1 MTAEIRQLHAEDV
14 PELGRIC
21 YEAFKDLSDRH
32 GFPSDFASVEFA
44 QQVVGMLVAQENV
57 YSIGAFDGESPR
69 GSNFINMWGEV
80 AGIGPISVD
89 LTAQGEGIGRKLME
103 DVIAAARDQ
112 GHDMVRLCQDSFN
125 MQSLAL
131 YTSMGFDTREPLAYL
146 ELSSDGPSDP
156 GFRPATAADFDQM
169 DELCQ
174 SIYRIDRRG
183 EFEVFLS
190 LGFPMF
196 VLDRGQ
202 IVGYHIGTALG
213 HGVAE
218 TAEGLLALFAGYG
231 AAAPGAHSF
240 VPIRDGALYRGALAA
255 GHRNI
260 KVMNLMSLGPYEE
273 PQGRYAPSVMF

>member
-1 MTAEIRQLHAEDV
+1 MTAEIRQARAEDV
-14 PELGRIC
+14 PELGRVC
-21 YEAFKDLSDRH
+21 YEAFKDLCDRH

-44 QQVVGMLVAQENV
+44 QQVIGMLVAQEQV
-57 YSIGAFDGESPR
+57 YSIGAFDGDAAK

-89 LTAQGEGIGRKLME
+89 LAAQGEGIGRRLMA
-103 DVIAAARDQ
+103 DVIGAAREQ

-131 YTSMGFDTREPLAYL
+131 YTSMGFDTKEPLAYL
-146 ELSSDGPSDP
+146 ALSSEGQPDP

-169 DELCQ
+169 DDLCQ
-174 SIYRIDRRG
+174 SIYHVSRRG
-183 EFEVFLS
+183 DYEAFLS

-202 IVGYHIGTALG
+202 IVGYHIGSALG

-218 TAEGLLALFAGYG
+218 TAEDLLTLLAGYG
-231 AAAPGAHSF
+231 ANVPSAHSF

-255 GHRNI
+255 GHRNV
-260 KVMNLMSLGPYEE
+260 KVMNLMALGPYEE
-273 PQGRYAPSVMF
+273 PQGTYAPSVMF